1 MSDLH
6 SKLTSSILDDINIE
20 HGPRD
25 VLVPFFIRVT
35 EQLAQRG
42 LNLAFE
48 PFDVLV
54 KANQENR
61 DTWRPL
67 IPLFDP
73 TYGFEPSEGFVIVGR
88 NPDGNIVATQAARFY
103 DWAATSFK
111 SEAESL
117 RLFYRDPENARQPRE
132 TCTVSSRNGER
143 VSGRVVFSGGGW
155 YRRDYRKQWLSGLLP
170 RLSRAYALTRWDSQ
184 HTISIM
190 AEAVVDGGMAR
201 RCGYTN
207 IEYSVDLRGGPVG
220 DVRCALVW
228 MDTEQLIEDLVAFN
242 TMDLSDFIARTERA
256 AA

>member
-1 MSDLH
+1 MDPVTCWCH
-6 SKLTSSILDDINIE
+6 
-20 HGPRD
+20 
-25 VLVPFFIRVT
+25 FFVRVT

-42 LNLAFE
+42 LHLAFE

-54 KANQENR
+54 KANHENR

-73 TYGFEPSEGFVIVGR
+73 TYGLETSDGFVIVGR
-88 NPDGNIVATQAARFY
+88 NPDGDVVATQAARFY
-103 DWAATSFK
+103 DWAAKSFK
-111 SEAESL
+111 SEAENL
-117 RLFYRDPENARQPRE
+117 RLFYRHPQSSRQPGE
-132 TCTVSSRNGER
+132 TCTVSSRNAER

-170 RLSRAYALTRWDSQ
+170 RLSRAYALTRWNSQ
-184 HTISIM
+184 YTISIM